1 MCSFNKITYILLIIL
16 LRLQILLWYGKNGI
30 IERDV
35 LQREVQCITTKNYSI
50 KDGTSSIG

>member
-1 MCSFNKITYILLIIL
+1 MLIIL